1 VATVFQ
7 SAIKSELEQKAVI
20 DLKPKI
26 ADLRAQIQNQL
37 GSVAAKQGIGL
48 SLTQDYIGLQ
58 LLQLD
63 DRSITVVAALK
74 GAADLVVNEIP
85 LDHLK

>member
-1 VATVFQ
+1 
-7 SAIKSELEQKAVI
+7 
-20 DLKPKI
+20 
-26 ADLRAQIQNQL
+26 
-37 GSVAAKQGIGL
+37 
-48 SLTQDYIGLQ
+48 LQ